1 MQDESQKD
9 DPLAEMILA
18 LLEEA
23 GPEGSISPDDAAR
36 AYAELKRRKKDPPDL
51 WRRYN
56 QAANQ
61 QALHLARQER
71 VVILRRGQPVNPHKP
86 IKGLIRLA
94 LPGPDRIVPPLD
106 QDGDGDGDLD

>member
-36 AYAELKRRKKDPPDL
+36 AYAEIKRRKKDPPDL
-51 WRRYN
+51 WRRYI

-71 VVILRRGQPVNPHKP
+71 IVILRRGEPVNPNKP

-94 LPGPDRIVPPLD
+94 QPGPGRVVPPLED
-106 QDGDGDGDLD
+106 AGDDDWD